1 MSVNVDPFI
10 DSRVKNPHTLSSQK
24 VIRMVAAVISTGT
37 VMLEEKVKYS
47 RLIHTLKAYLCAY
60 EGLVQILISI
70 RYAAMTYVE
79 IIL

>member
-1 MSVNVDPFI
+1 
-10 DSRVKNPHTLSSQK
+10 
-24 VIRMVAAVISTGT
+24 MVAAVISTGT